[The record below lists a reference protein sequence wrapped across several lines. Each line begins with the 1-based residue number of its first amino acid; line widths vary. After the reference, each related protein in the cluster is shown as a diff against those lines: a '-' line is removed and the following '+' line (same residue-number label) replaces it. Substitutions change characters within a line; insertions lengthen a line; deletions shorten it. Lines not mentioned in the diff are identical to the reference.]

1 MKAINYSLMLL
12 ITGSLI
18 ACSQPTITSQ
28 SAITPQ
34 IIEVAKP
41 VYTTDSYVLA
51 EALPNKKLRVSIT
64 AKDKSLYIVN
74 CNQSIDVSLYALSQP
89 ELIWGGSDAC
99 LSPNIIIPKGV
110 TLSLEITIK
119 GERKPIDFTS
129 NYNIVVHSI
138 YETPDFPNAIPVAY
152 EKVTSNTF
160 KLLP

>member
-51 EALPNKKLRVSIT
+51 
-64 AKDKSLYIVN
+64 
-74 CNQSIDVSLYALSQP
+74 
-89 ELIWGGSDAC
+89 
-99 LSPNIIIPKGV
+99 
-110 TLSLEITIK
+110 
-119 GERKPIDFTS
+119 
-129 NYNIVVHSI
+129 
-138 YETPDFPNAIPVAY
+138 
-152 EKVTSNTF
+152 
-160 KLLP
+160 

>member
-1 MKAINYSLMLL
+1 MLL
-12 ITGSLI
+12 ITGTLI

-89 ELIWGGSDAC
+89 EPIWGGSDAC
-99 LSPNIIIPKGV
+99 LSPNIIRNLCTNKH
-110 TLSLEITIK
+110 TK
-119 GERKPIDFTS
+119 
-129 NYNIVVHSI
+129 VH
-138 YETPDFPNAIPVAY
+138 
-152 EKVTSNTF
+152 
-160 KLLP
+160 